1 MTRQEIVDEIVLKR
15 DSKDPFDVQ
24 RVEEL
29 REMLVQLDLDTVI
42 ENTVQRSKDEIALEE
57 LSEKYKKFK
66 KTIKVSILILAI
78 LFLIDTVVG
87 IVFTLWALLGLI
99 PLGLAMILIYFCNR
113 QKLINMEVE
122 ITILEDKP
130 RN

>member
-15 DSKDPFDVQ
+15 DSTDPFDVR

-29 REMLVQLDLDTVI
+29 REMLVQIDLDTVI

-87 IVFTLWALLGLI
+87 IVFSLWALLGLI
-99 PLGLAMILIYFCNR
+99 PLALAMILIYFCNR

>member
-15 DSKDPFDVQ
+15 DSTDPLDVQ

-29 REMLVQLDLDTVI
+29 RNMLVQLDLDAVI
-42 ENTVQRSKDEIALEE
+42 ESTVQRSKDEIALEE
-57 LSEKYKKFK
+57 LSEKYEKLQKAV
-66 KTIKVSILILAI
+66 KVSILILAI
-78 LFLIDTVVG
+78 LFLIDTVAG
-87 IVFTLWALLGLI
+87 FVFTFWALIGLI

>member
-15 DSKDPFDVQ
+15 DSKDPEDVA

-29 REMLVQLDLDTVI
+29 RQMLVQLDLDSVI
-42 ENTVQRSKDEIALEE
+42 ESTVQRNAEE
-57 LSEKYKKFK
+57 LKIEELRERFEKFK
-66 KTIKVSILILAI
+66 KRIKVSILILAI

-87 IVFTLWALLGLI
+87 IVISYWALIGLI
-99 PLGLAMILIYFCNR
+99 PLGVAMILIYFCNR

-122 ITILEDKP
+122 LTILEDKP